1 MRFELKKFDALTP
14 QELYG
19 IIWLRN
25 EVFVVEQ
32 QCVFQDAD
40 YKDDKAWHLMGFDA
54 DNQLIAYC
62 RLLPRGVSYA
72 ETSIGRVVVH
82 PAARR
87 TGAGK
92 KLMQQ
97 AIEQCKKK
105 FGTGPIRIGAQLYL
119 KRFYES
125 FGFRT
130 EGTIYLEDGI
140 EHIEML
146 RDAADGT

>member
-1 MRFELKKFDALTP
+1 MRFELKQFDALTP

-40 YKDDKAWHLMGFDA
+40 YKDYKAWHLMGFDA

-72 ETSIGRVVVH
+72 EASIGRVVVH
-82 PAARR
+82 PAVRR

-97 AIEQCKKK
+97 AIAHCKKK

-130 EGTIYLEDGI
+130 EGAIYLEDGI

-146 RDAADGT
+146 LDAANGT